1 MPRGDDRAVSGLV
14 GYMLVFTIVLTSGVV
29 LTTAGLTALLD
40 SGESGLSPTT
50 ERDIQRVDSGVGSL
64 VDGGPRRE
72 VWLGLDGG
80 RLAYGDRY
88 SVTVSVGDGNGST
101 PEDRIE
107 ATGRPLTYAAGGS
120 RATYGSG
127 LAATGEGAT
136 LRERPRIRLSDSQAV
151 LDLSVFEQASRSPS
165 VVSGSDVPVV
175 LERTGAETLER
186 AADTADGAAAERTV
200 TVTVDGPLARAWGT
214 YFEGHDRLQ
223 PRDVD
228 GDGATEY
235 TSDSDGDGEVD
246 RASATVTSERVFVR
260 TVTVSVALDRA
271 L

>member
-1 MPRGDDRAVSGLV
+1 MKWNDDRGVSGLV
-14 GYMLVFTIVLTSGVV
+14 GYLLVFTIVLTSGVV

-40 SGESGLSPTT
+40 SGEAGLSPTA
-50 ERDIQRVDSGVGSL
+50 ERDIQRVDSGVGAL

-88 SVTVSVGDGNGST
+88 SVTVAVDDGNGST
-101 PEDRIE
+101 PDDRIE

-127 LAATGEGAT
+127 LAATSEGTA
-136 LRERPRIRLSDSQAV
+136 LRERPRIRLSGSQAV
-151 LDLSVFEQASRSPS
+151 LDLSVFEQASRSPG

-175 LERTGAETLER
+175 LERTSAETLER
-186 AADTADGAAAERTV
+186 ATDTADGAATERTV
-200 TVTVDGPLARAWGT
+200 TVTVDGSVARAWGT

-235 TSDSDGDGEVD
+235 TSDTDGDGEID
-246 RASATVTSERVFVR
+246 RASATVTTERVFVR
-260 TVTVSVALDRA
+260 TVTVSVALDRT